1 MVGLNALDED
11 ALVKILSEPKNAL
24 TKQYQKQFKLDNV
37 DLKFDQSALKAVAKR
52 AIELDTGAR
61 GLRAILE
68 DTLLDL
74 MYEIPSDKS
83 IVSVTINDAVI
94 KKQGKPIIERK
105 IA

>member
-1 MVGLNALDED
+1 M
-11 ALVKILSEPKNAL
+11 VKILSEAKNAL

-37 DLKFDQSALKAVAKR
+37 DLKFEQSALKAVAKR

-74 MYEIPSDKS
+74 MYEIPSYKS

-94 KKQGKPIIERK
+94 KKQGKPIIERN